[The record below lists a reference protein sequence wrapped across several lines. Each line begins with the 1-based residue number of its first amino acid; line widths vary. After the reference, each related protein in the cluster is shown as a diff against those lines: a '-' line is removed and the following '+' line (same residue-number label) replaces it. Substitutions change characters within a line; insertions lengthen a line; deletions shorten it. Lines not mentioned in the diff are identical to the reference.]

1 MFQDNVKE
9 TLQQTSHPSSS
20 FTSRP
25 RMENIG
31 LFTNYCYSDLHEF
44 VPQSNGEERE
54 KRDRYGVTNWRPTKA
69 LRNMDRYSGL
79 EHTETC
85 NWSHVVVVL
94 FIHTSNLGSTVKL
107 HDANGNGSLIC
118 EHRTENRKEKEQID
132 EIEFSSGEFEQ
143 LTAQVQVFPK

>member
-54 KRDRYGVTNWRPTKA
+54 KRDKYGVTNWRLT
-69 LRNMDRYSGL
+69 RHFYS
-79 EHTETC
+79 EAAYHR
-85 NWSHVVVVL
+85 
-94 FIHTSNLGSTVKL
+94 IKGSI
-107 HDANGNGSLIC
+107 S
-118 EHRTENRKEKEQID
+118 
-132 EIEFSSGEFEQ
+132 
-143 LTAQVQVFPK
+143 

>member
-1 MFQDNVKE
+1 MN
-9 TLQQTSHPSSS
+9 
-20 FTSRP
+20 
-25 RMENIG
+25 
-31 LFTNYCYSDLHEF
+31 LFPN
-44 VPQSNGEERE
+44 QMAKKE
-54 KRDRYGVTNWRPTKA
+54 KRDIYGVTNWRPTKA

-132 EIEFSSGEFEQ
+132 DIEFSSGEFEQ